1 MKKCLLA
8 LLLIC
13 LIVFLSGCENSN
25 TNGTNPDWKR
35 YVHKETGVSF
45 LYPKTWKIPST
56 NEVSDE
62 IKSLISQAEVIILAE
77 DNPGA
82 NVNLIITKS
91 PLLAPG
97 AVEQVEA
104 TESMYEFFG
113 DQMGV
118 KNYRRIDLQEYTVGK
133 FNVALLKYELTLA
146 QADYTVI
153 GKQLYVPVGQ
163 NTYILTCT
171 APKEVWGD
179 YEPIF
184 DVIIKSF
191 SLD

>member
-8 LLLIC
+8 LFLIS
-13 LIVFLSGCENSN
+13 LIVFVSACNANLNETNS
-25 TNGTNPDWKR
+25 DLKK